1 MTPMNALAPV
11 SFPSMDPSSIPSL
24 PHNLEAEQAL
34 LGSLMFDNAAF
45 ERLSDRLRGS
55 HFHEPFHQRLYD
67 AIEDHVRQG
76 LLAEPT
82 ILMERFKQDPAF
94 QEFGGLRYLA
104 DLVDRAPPA
113 ANAPDY
119 ARVVYDLAL
128 RRDLIRIGGEII
140 REAPQP
146 ETAAIDQ
153 IESAEQRL
161 YTLAETG
168 KPSSGFVSFSSA
180 LSGAVQMAAEAYQ
193 RDGKL
198 AGLATHLDDLDQ
210 KLGGLHPSDL
220 LILAGRPSM
229 GKAQPLDAKVLTLGG
244 WKAMGDIRP
253 GDRLASQDG
262 EPSMVSGVFPQG
274 ERQIYR
280 VTFSDGRSTE
290 CCAEHLW
297 RVNYRDW
304 AAPRVLST
312 AQIAD
317 KLARVRYRGR
327 LWIDPFLGDF
337 GAEAALPV
345 DPWVLGALLG
355 DGKLSGGSAMFS
367 TADDAMLAELEARL
381 GSGFELRAAGGYD
394 HRIIQSTPHHQK
406 GVQGVVP
413 NPLKEALVTLGLWG
427 LRSEAKFLPAPYLTA
442 PKADRTALLRG
453 LMDTD
458 GWVEAWGSI
467 RLCTSSRRLA
477 HDIQTL
483 VRSLGGVCTI
493 AAKSPRYRY
502 KGEQRAGL
510 PAFVCNIQHPD
521 SSLFAGLERK
531 RSRLVERRR
540 QKRLTFA
547 SIETSRVAQAQCIA
561 VTHPSRTYVT
571 DDFIVTHNTALATN
585 IAFNVARNYRWEPTP
600 EGRKTVSGGVVAF
613 YSLEMSAEQLAMRI
627 LADASGVSS
636 DKLRKG
642 EIDAA
647 DFGRIRDAAVEIGE
661 SPLFIDATGGLSMS
675 KLAARAR
682 RLKRMEHGLDLIIVD
697 YLQLVTVG
705 DINSQRNRVQEVS
718 EITGAL
724 KALAKELSVPILA
737 LSQLSRKVEERED
750 KRPQLSDLRES
761 GSIEQDADCVM
772 FVYRESYY
780 KERAMPTEGS
790 PEHLQWM
797 EEMDRLRHV
806 AEVVIGKQRHGPIGI
821 VKLSFDADTTKFGNL
836 ARSQRYDGYG
846 D

>member
-1 MTPMNALAPV
+1 MPWPMNALAPL
-11 SFPSMDPSSIPSL
+11 SFPSPTDPSSIPSL

-34 LGSLMFDNAAF
+34 LGALMFDNAVF

-55 HFHEPFHQRLYD
+55 HFYEPFHQRLYD
-67 AIEDHVRQG
+67 AIEDHIRQG

-140 REAPQP
+140 REAPSP
-146 ETAAIDQ
+146 ETPAIDQ
-153 IESAEQRL
+153 IESAEQQL
-161 YTLAETG
+161 YSLAETG
-168 KPSSGFVSFSSA
+168 KPSSGFVSFSQA

-229 GKAQPLDAKVLTLGG
+229 GK
-244 WKAMGDIRP
+244 
-253 GDRLASQDG
+253 
-262 EPSMVSGVFPQG
+262 
-274 ERQIYR
+274 
-280 VTFSDGRSTE
+280 
-290 CCAEHLW
+290 
-297 RVNYRDW
+297 
-304 AAPRVLST
+304 
-312 AQIAD
+312 
-317 KLARVRYRGR
+317 
-327 LWIDPFLGDF
+327 
-337 GAEAALPV
+337 
-345 DPWVLGALLG
+345 
-355 DGKLSGGSAMFS
+355 
-367 TADDAMLAELEARL
+367 
-381 GSGFELRAAGGYD
+381 
-394 HRIIQSTPHHQK
+394 
-406 GVQGVVP
+406 
-413 NPLKEALVTLGLWG
+413 
-427 LRSEAKFLPAPYLTA
+427 
-442 PKADRTALLRG
+442 
-453 LMDTD
+453 
-458 GWVEAWGSI
+458 
-467 RLCTSSRRLA
+467 
-477 HDIQTL
+477 
-483 VRSLGGVCTI
+483 
-493 AAKSPRYRY
+493 
-502 KGEQRAGL
+502 
-510 PAFVCNIQHPD
+510 
-521 SSLFAGLERK
+521 
-531 RSRLVERRR
+531 
-540 QKRLTFA
+540 
-547 SIETSRVAQAQCIA
+547 
-561 VTHPSRTYVT
+561 
-571 DDFIVTHNTALATN
+571 TALATN

-600 EGRKTVSGGVVAF
+600 EGRKTVAGGVVAF

-661 SPLFIDATGGLSMS
+661 SPLFIDATGGLSIS

-697 YLQLVTVG
+697 YLQLVTTG
-705 DINSQRNRVQEVS
+705 DGNSQKNRVQEVS
-718 EITGAL
+718 EITGGL
-724 KALAKELSVPILA
+724 KALAKELSVPIIA
-737 LSQLSRKVEERED
+737 LSQLSRQVEQRED

-780 KERAMPTEGS
+780 LGRAEPREGTE
-790 PEHLQWM
+790 EHLKWQ
-797 EEMDRLRHV
+797 EDMDRLKHQ

-836 ARSQRYDGYG
+836 AHDGRYPQSYD
-846 D
+846 